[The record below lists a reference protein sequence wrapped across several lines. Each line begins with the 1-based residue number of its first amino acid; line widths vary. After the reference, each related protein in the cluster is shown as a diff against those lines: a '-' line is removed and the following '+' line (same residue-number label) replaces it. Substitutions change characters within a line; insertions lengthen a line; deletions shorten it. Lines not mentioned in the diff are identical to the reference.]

1 MKPLWC
7 IEKNNMYAKAHDD
20 AVKAFAKKK
29 PACFVCRFLN
39 VSIIAK

>member
-20 AVKAFAKKK
+20 AVKAFAKKNRH
-29 PACFVCRFLN
+29 ALYAGF
-39 VSIIAK
+39 